1 MYPTGSLSPCRI
13 LQWASIIVNVNVPR
27 RVLIMPNV
35 TNVNVGS
42 NYPVTQLVWTPDNCL
57 SNIKPTNSTPGSIIS
72 GLKWHPA
79 DVDVLR
85 MWGERF
91 LFDCC
96 IYVCLWFM
104 LSGAECIQAETFQI
118 LLHFCISQILEYLC
132 IFSNIMLSLPGL
144 AWRRMH
150 PCWDFSDIPPWTN
163 AQSHKANW
171 G

>member
-1 MYPTGSLSPCRI
+1 M
-13 LQWASIIVNVNVPR
+13 
-27 RVLIMPNV
+27 
-35 TNVNVGS
+35 
-42 NYPVTQLVWTPDNCL
+42 PDNCL

-72 GLKWHPA
+72 GLKWRPA

-150 PCWDFSDIPPWTN
+150 PCWDFSDIPPGTN

-171 G
+171 GSFEMHLTTLKLSGIIVSRRCYNYILITVTPGRCYFHHRTYLWTLM